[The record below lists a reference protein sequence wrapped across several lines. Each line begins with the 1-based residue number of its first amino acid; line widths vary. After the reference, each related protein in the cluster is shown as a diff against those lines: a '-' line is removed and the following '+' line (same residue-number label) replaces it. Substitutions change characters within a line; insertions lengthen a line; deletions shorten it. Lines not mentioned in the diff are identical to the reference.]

1 VRIATRGS
9 ALALAQ
15 ASHVAALL
23 GGDAEL
29 VPLVT
34 TGDRHR
40 DVDDKREW
48 VIELEEAL
56 LRGDADLA
64 VHSAKDV
71 PAELAEGLALVG
83 APERA
88 DPRDALCGAARLE
101 DVRTVGT
108 SSLRR
113 AAQLRA
119 RWPHVDV
126 VELRGNVDTR
136 LRKLAAG
143 EADAIVLAAAGLER
157 LGRSDAVDAV
167 LDLVPAAGQGTLVLE
182 ARAGD
187 ERVREAAAALTH
199 EPTWRALLAERAL
212 VRELGADCRTPVGA
226 HAEGLSPPHAA
237 THGDSPHAAARTEGD
252 CPPAAARTEGDCP
265 PAAARTEGDC
275 PLESGRLRLRA
286 FVGAVDGSAW
296 VADELAGDDPEA
308 LGAEVARR
316 LLSAGAAEVL
326 GR

>member
-15 ASHVAALL
+15 ASQVADLL
-23 GGDAEL
+23 GGAEL

-48 VIELEEAL
+48 VLELEEAL

-71 PAELAEGLALVG
+71 PAELAGGLALVG

-119 RWPHVDV
+119 RWPHVEV

-143 EADAIVLAAAGLER
+143 EADAIVLAAAGLQR
-157 LGRSDAVDAV
+157 LGRAGEADAV

-182 ARAGD
+182 ARADD
-187 ERVREAAAALTH
+187 ERVREAAAAITH

-212 VRELGADCRTPVGA
+212 VRALGADCRTPVGA
-226 HAEGLSPPHAA
+226 HAGVRSCNPALCAN
-237 THGDSPHAAARTEGD
+237 ARSD
-252 CPPAAARTEGDCP
+252 P
-265 PAAARTEGDC
+265 
-275 PLESGRLRLRA
+275 LRLRA

-296 VADELAGDDPEA
+296 VVDALEGDDPEA

-316 LLSAGAAEVL
+316 LLSAGAREVL
-326 GR
+326 DA